1 MLEVAAVVAT
11 QKPSMNDPFEFPPVL
26 IVTDV
31 GRKVGVI
38 VSEVPRK
45 ASEVTDKV

>member
-1 MLEVAAVVAT
+1 MFEVPGDGEI
-11 QKPSMNDPFEFPPVL
+11 QKPSINEPLVFPPVL

-38 VSEVPRK
+38 VIEVPRK
-45 ASEVTDKV
+45 ASEVIDKV